1 VHGSATDID
10 GNSGLKPVHGSL
22 AVADIEERD
31 HFFALSFDWLTA
43 AVAPQA
49 EHLQ

>member
-1 VHGSATDID
+1 M
-10 GNSGLKPVHGSL
+10 KPVHGSR
-22 AVADIEERD
+22 AAADIEESD

-49 EHLQ
+49 EHLQYT